1 MTRALLTALDI
12 LSHALSELVILD
24 FHQTYVFLAD
34 KTDSTYVYPYNQ

>member
-24 FHQTYVFLAD
+24 FQQTYVSLTV
-34 KTDSTYVYPYNQ
+34 KTDSRYVYPYNQ